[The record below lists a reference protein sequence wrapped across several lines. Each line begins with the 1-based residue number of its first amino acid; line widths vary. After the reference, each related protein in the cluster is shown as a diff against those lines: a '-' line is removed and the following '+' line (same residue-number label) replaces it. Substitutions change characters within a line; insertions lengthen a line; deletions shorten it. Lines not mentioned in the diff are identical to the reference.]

1 MRMLRF
7 VRKSGRHYQS
17 LRAYEDMK
25 G

>member
-7 VRKSGRHYQS
+7 VGKSGRHYQS

-25 G
+25 S